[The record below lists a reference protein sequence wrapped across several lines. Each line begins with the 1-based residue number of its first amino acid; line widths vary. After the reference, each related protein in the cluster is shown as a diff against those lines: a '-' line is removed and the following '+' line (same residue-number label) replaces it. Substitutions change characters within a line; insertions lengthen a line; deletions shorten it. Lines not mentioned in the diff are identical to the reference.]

1 MFDGLDATIFVL
13 ALFPALSELLRTT
26 SHAQVGAYGGIVLAT
41 FMLGWG
47 FGALLFGVL
56 ADQIGRTRAMIIT
69 ILIYAIFTGMCA
81 LSHSWT
87 ELAFYRFLVGCGIGG
102 EQSIGIVLIAES
114 WRGNARLHAT
124 SFMTTAFA
132 CGYFLASIF
141 NALLG
146 NFGWRYLFLAG
157 VIPALLTIYI
167 RLKLKDSPEFEL
179 AREFQR
185 TLQAEKGANSRLEK
199 FKGSMAEL
207 FAKQNLP
214 KVFTVVT
221 LGSTS
226 IVGYWAVMSWISPW
240 INQLTGSLAVMER
253 TYATMGL
260 SVGTI
265 ISGLVAGWVVIFL
278 GRKNGIRIG
287 FVGALLSFV
296 CMFATVKSYG
306 AGLLAWTLVVG
317 FFAQLPFNCLFIY
330 APELFNTHIRGA
342 SVGFSVQAGRL
353 VGALFALIGGQL
365 IAAFGGSYPMAGS
378 CVSMFYL
385 VGIVATFFMPPTNGE
400 IPMTAALVASE
411 LDRSEERASSII
423 RL

>member
-41 FMLGWG
+41 FMIGWG
-47 FGALLFGVL
+47 LGALLFGLL

-69 ILIYAIFTGMCA
+69 ILLYAVFTGMCA
-81 LSHSWT
+81 TSHSWV
-87 ELAFYRFLVGCGIGG
+87 ELSFYRFLVGLGIGG

-124 SFMTTAFA
+124 SFMTTAFGT
-132 CGYFLASIF
+132 GYFLASIL

-157 VIPALLTIYI
+157 VLPAILTIYI

-185 TLQAEKGANSRLEK
+185 TLLAERGRFGRVKAA
-199 FKGSMAEL
+199 MAEL
-207 FAKQNLP
+207 FVSENIP
-214 KVFTVVT
+214 KLATVIC

-240 INQLTGSLAVMER
+240 VNQLTGTAAVMER
-253 TYATMGL
+253 TYATIGI

-265 ISGLVAGWVVIFL
+265 ISGFVAGWAVILL
-278 GRKNGIRIG
+278 GRKKAIRFG
-287 FVGALLSFV
+287 FVGALLSFIT
-296 CMFATVKSYG
+296 MFMTVKSFG
-306 AGLLAWTLVVG
+306 PALLAWTLVVG

-330 APELFNTHIRGA
+330 APELFSTHIRGA
-342 SVGFSVQAGRL
+342 AVGFSIQAGR
-353 VGALFALIGGQL
+353 VFGAVFALISGQL

-378 CVSMFYL
+378 CVSLFYL
-385 VGIVATFFMPPTNGE
+385 VGIAATFFMPPTNGE
-400 IPMTAALVASE
+400 IPMTVQPASE
-411 LDRSEERASSII
+411 EPDRALQPADSII

>member
-41 FMLGWG
+41 FMTGWA
-47 FGALLFGVL
+47 FGALFFGIL

-69 ILIYAIFTGMCA
+69 ILLYAIFTGMCA
-81 LSHSWT
+81 MSHSWA

-124 SFMTTAFA
+124 SFMTTAFG
-132 CGYFLASIF
+132 CGYFLASIL

-146 NFGWRYLFLAG
+146 NLGWRYLFLAG
-157 VIPALLTIYI
+157 VIPALLTVYI
-167 RLKLKDSPEFEL
+167 RFKLKDSPEFEL

-185 TLQAEKGANSRLEK
+185 TLLAENGAHSGFDRARVAMK
-199 FKGSMAEL
+199 EL
-207 FAKQNLP
+207 FVRENIP
-214 KVFTVVT
+214 KVLTVVS

-240 INQLTGSLAVMER
+240 INQMTGTLAVMER
-253 TYATMGL
+253 TYATIG
-260 SVGTI
+260 
-265 ISGLVAGWVVIFL
+265 ISIGGILAGFAAGWVVIL
-278 GRKNGIRIG
+278 TGRRNAIRIG
-287 FVGALLSFV
+287 FVGALLAFV
-296 CMFATVKSYG
+296 GMFMTVKSYG
-306 AGLLAWTLVVG
+306 PPLLAWTLVVG
-317 FFAQLPFNCLFIY
+317 FFAQMPFNCVFIY

-342 SVGFSVQAGRL
+342 AVGFSVQAGRL
-353 VGALFALIGGQL
+353 VGALFALIGGSL

-378 CVSMFYL
+378 CVSLFYL
-385 VGIVATFFMPPTNGE
+385 VGIVATFFMPSTNGE
-400 IPMTAALVASE
+400 IPLTDELATKE
-411 LDRSEERASSII
+411 LDRSQQRAGSII